1 MANETL
7 YLKVDKNVQAQG
19 RPVRIGEIATVS
31 CSTKSVESRIKV
43 MTIPSDVIR
52 GPGRYVFSVFD
63 IIETVQKEF
72 PNLEINNLGEADFV
86 ITVEKENAASELLSW
101 GKTLLVCL
109 LSFFGAAFSIMAF
122 NNDISVDKLFG
133 HLYEMFTGTPSDGFT
148 LLEISYSVGVGLG
161 ILIFFHHF
169 ARKNNKSDPTPLEV
183 EMRTYED
190 EVDTT
195 LIESGNRREESQG

>member
-1 MANETL
+1 M
-7 YLKVDKNVQAQG
+7 KK
-19 RPVRIGEIATVS
+19 
-31 CSTKSVESRIKV
+31 
-43 MTIPSDVIR
+43 IR
-52 GPGRYVFSVFD
+52 
-63 IIETVQKEF
+63 
-72 PNLEINNLGEADFV
+72 N
-86 ITVEKENAASELLSW
+86 
-101 GKTLLVCL
+101 
-109 LSFFGAAFSIMAF
+109 
-122 NNDISVDKLFG
+122 
-133 HLYEMFTGTPSDGFT
+133 GFT